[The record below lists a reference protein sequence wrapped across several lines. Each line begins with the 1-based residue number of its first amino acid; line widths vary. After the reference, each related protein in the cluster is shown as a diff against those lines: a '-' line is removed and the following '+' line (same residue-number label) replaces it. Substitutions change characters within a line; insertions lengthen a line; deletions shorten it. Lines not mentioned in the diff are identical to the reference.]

1 MNKQQEP
8 LNDVELDKLLATAS
22 VPPKLKGFE
31 EKLLSRMASVRPI
44 GVLRDNVVPFVR
56 PVAVHHKPARAVSR
70 GIGIAAALA
79 ASLIIGILLSD
90 NAGVSELVDGVTGLQ
105 TSGQVAD
112 FAPAGLDDIGT
123 IDGENQS

>member
-8 LNDVELDKLLATAS
+8 LNDVELDQLLATAS
-22 VPPKLKGFE
+22 LPPQINGFE
-31 EKLLSRMASVRPI
+31 EKLLGRMANVRPAAM
-44 GVLRDNVVPFVR
+44 LRDNVVPFVR
-56 PVAVHHKPARAVSR
+56 PVAINHKPTKPVSR

-112 FAPAGLDDIGT
+112 FAPAGLDDIGSV
-123 IDGENQS
+123 DGENQS